1 MQKKYPQGAVE
12 WAVPSFPG
20 ARTVL
25 ATILV
30 ISLQVN
36 LLFAIFAVYF
46 AASNT
51 SRWPDLMGPM
61 PQHNME
67 KLNNL
72 IHIHETAVS
81 WPSGLGKH

>member
-36 LLFAIFAVYF
+36 LLFAIFAEYF

-51 SRWPDLMGPM
+51 SR
-61 PQHNME
+61 
-67 KLNNL
+67 
-72 IHIHETAVS
+72 
-81 WPSGLGKH
+81 